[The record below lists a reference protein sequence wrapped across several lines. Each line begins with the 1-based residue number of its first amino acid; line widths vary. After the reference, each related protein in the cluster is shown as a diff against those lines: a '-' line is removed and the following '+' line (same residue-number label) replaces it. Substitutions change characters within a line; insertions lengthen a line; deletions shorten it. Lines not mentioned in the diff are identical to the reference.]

1 MHCSLLPQVRDLND
15 NVPAFGVSEA
25 TLTVSESQQRGRL
38 HAALPAAVDRDM
50 RANGVLH
57 YNLSCTPHQNPQ
69 SPNPS
74 PSQPPVAEKDKA
86 NVQSPFAVEF
96 APDDRL
102 TPLALRLDA
111 PLDFERVQ
119 RYTCTLLAFDAN
131 LQRAALPL
139 TMCAAL
145 LVLRVHV

>member
-1 MHCSLLPQVRDLND
+1 MPQVRDLND
-15 NVPAFGVSEA
+15 NAPAFGVAEA

-57 YNLSCTPHQNPQ
+57 YNLSCTPHLNPHN
-69 SPNPS
+69 PNANQS
-74 PSQPPVAEKDKA
+74 PSQQPVPEKEKAGA

-139 TMCAAL
+139 TMCANRL
-145 LVLRVHV
+145 LIHV